1 MSDHKLPIAPDAHQI
16 RQIAVQAGVHPR
28 TVDKCYRSK
37 PVRSTVAARV
47 RAAAELLRFPAPQIV
62 IAK

>member
-1 MSDHKLPIAPDAHQI
+1 MTDPKLPRIPDAHQ
-16 RQIAVQAGVHPR
+16 RLQIAVQASVHPK
-28 TVDKCYRSK
+28 TVLKCYRSE

-62 IAK
+62 IAE